1 MVTNT
6 ESVWLMSSF
15 ELVRQLRNSGI
26 EVLTPAPFE
35 PGRFDAVTLSEIKR
49 SGIRITIAMSNDD
62 DVQAVASIAQR
73 QGMSEAGWAWV
84 VSKERLSSLAMQ
96 VQLHY

>member
-6 ESVWLMSSF
+6 ESVWLKSGF
-15 ELVRQLRNSGI
+15 ELVWQLRNSGI

-35 PGRFDAVTLSEIKR
+35 PGRFNVTLSQIKR

-84 VSKERLSSLAMQ
+84 VSEERLSFLAMQ